1 MSGLTLFLLVS
12 SLVFSLTFAVTTLSN
27 PSVAF
32 TPSVNLTSSKE
43 APNFKSDIPLPNSNK
58 EAPTAIANANVK
70 LTVPMGA
77 SEQGR
82 IPFEPQNLRLNAGDK
97 IIVMNMDLVPH
108 SVTSGTGPQDM
119 TSGKFFDSLLIEAGK
134 SSDIFTSKLS
144 PGQYDF
150 FCIIHPFMKG
160 KIQILDKNPG
170 LKSPTSRIS
179 NASETSEKAS
189 RQSGSTVTPLPE
201 TNQPVAQENGSRPVN
216 DNSNPNAET
225 NASNVKIVKG
235 SSDPAIGQFY
245 SPSPVTIS
253 AGSTIT
259 WTNDDDTLHTVTSGL
274 PGEPSGKDFDSGYL
288 AAGSL
293 FQHTFNT
300 AGSFDYWCTL
310 HPHMTGKV
318 MVR

>member
-1 MSGLTLFLLVS
+1 M
-12 SLVFSLTFAVTTLSN
+12 SN

-43 APNFKSDIPLPNSNK
+43 APNSKSDIPLPNSNK
-58 EAPTAIANANVK
+58 DAPSATANANVK

-82 IPFEPQNLRLNAGDK
+82 IPFEPQILRLNAGDK
-97 IIVMNMDLVPH
+97 ITVMNMDLVPH

-134 SSDIFTSKLS
+134 SSDIYTSKLS

-150 FCIIHPFMKG
+150 FCVIHPFMKG
-160 KIQILDKNPG
+160 KVQILDKNPG
-170 LKSPTSRIS
+170 LNLQPSRVS
-179 NASETSEKAS
+179 NASETKETESGQS
-189 RQSGSTVTPLPE
+189 RITVTPLPQ
-201 TNQPVAQENGSRPVN
+201 TNQPVDQENATRSVD
-216 DNSNPNAET
+216 DNSNLSTET

-235 SSDPAIGQFY
+235 SSDPGIGQFY
-245 SPSPVTIS
+245 SPSTITIP
-253 AGSTIT
+253 AGSTVT
-259 WTNDDDTLHTVTSGL
+259 WNNDDDTLHTVTSGL